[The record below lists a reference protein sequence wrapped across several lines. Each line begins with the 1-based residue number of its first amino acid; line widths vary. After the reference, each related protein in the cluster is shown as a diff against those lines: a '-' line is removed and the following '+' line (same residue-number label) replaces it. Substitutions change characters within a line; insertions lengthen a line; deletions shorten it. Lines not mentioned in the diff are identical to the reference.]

1 MKIYIYCENIS
12 DLVDTKNKIYSSWY
26 LWEMCVL
33 MNDKLSKDVNN
44 TTVSIM
50 DINESK
56 IRLTKIIWIEVI

>member
-1 MKIYIYCENIS
+1 
-12 DLVDTKNKIYSSWY
+12 
-26 LWEMCVL
+26 
-33 MNDKLSKDVNN
+33 MNDKLSKDVKN